1 MCSMTVHLANCPV
14 GGNFA
19 CTCGATDKLEP
30 VDRAEILIQRAVNC
44 GWITVHD
51 RDQLKRNMRVGLD
64 QEVRSGGPYI
74 ERLQANTG
82 VKSC

>member
-1 MCSMTVHLANCPV
+1 MNDHAANCPV

-19 CTCGATDKLEP
+19 CTCGVDQEP

-51 RDQLKRNMRVGLD
+51 RDQLKANIRVALD
-64 QEVRSGGPYI
+64 QEVRSGGPFI
-74 ERLQANTG
+74 ECSARAKT
-82 VKSC
+82 